1 MFAGFAVRGAA
12 IGLLVTA
19 MAMVAGTGITGT
31 TGIIGE
37 NPPDLNS
44 RNRRVGSCSR
54 RKRPYG
60 GSVFP
65 EHALEA
71 SGLARLTCKQV
82 HIKEVERDE
91 RSTSCRIRSRNFR
104 SALPSKDK
112 VRRRLFTRESCP

>member
-1 MFAGFAVRGAA
+1 MFAGFAVRGVA

-54 RKRPYG
+54 RKRPCE

-65 EHALEA
+65 EDVLKAA
-71 SGLARLTCKQV
+71 GLARHTCKQAYQGG
-82 HIKEVERDE
+82 R
-91 RSTSCRIRSRNFR
+91 
-104 SALPSKDK
+104 A
-112 VRRRLFTRESCP
+112 